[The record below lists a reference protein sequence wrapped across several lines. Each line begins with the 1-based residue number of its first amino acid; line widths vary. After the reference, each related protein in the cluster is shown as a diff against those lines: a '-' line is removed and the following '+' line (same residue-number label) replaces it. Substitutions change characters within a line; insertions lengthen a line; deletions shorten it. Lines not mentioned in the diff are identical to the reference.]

1 LDFFVL
7 KSCLSMSLNFEP
19 IVHLLHNACWGG
31 LATHSTQAPG
41 YPFATI
47 VPFALDEQHR
57 PLFLISD
64 LAEHTKNLV
73 ADARASLLV
82 QPEGEGNMLARERL
96 SIVGDVKRVTPSK
109 ALVARYLRYHPD
121 AEQYLALAGF
131 HFFQLVPMQARY
143 IAGFGQM
150 RWIEG
155 AEWSG
160 AEVMPPDEETE
171 LITAIGE
178 VNSRGVRVLGIDR
191 YGIDLQK
198 NGTRERQRFAYA
210 PIAAN
215 QIGEEVRR
223 FLAK

>member
-1 LDFFVL
+1 
-7 KSCLSMSLNFEP
+7 MSHNFEP
-19 IVHLLHNACWGG
+19 IIHLLHNASWGS

-41 YPFATI
+41 YPFATMA
-47 VPFALDEQHR
+47 PFALDEQHR

-82 QPEGEGNMLARERL
+82 QPDGEGNMLARERL
-96 SIVGDVKRVTPSK
+96 SIVGDVKRVTPSE

-150 RWIEG
+150 RWIG
-155 AEWSG
+155 NAEWSG
-160 AEVMPPDEETE
+160 AEVMPPDEEA
-171 LITAIGE
+171 LFISAIGE
-178 VNSRGVRVLGIDR
+178 AHARGVRVLGIDR
-191 YGIDLQK
+191 YGVDLEK
-198 NGTRERQRFAYA
+198 NGKRERQRFTCA
-210 PIAAN
+210 PVVAT
-215 QIGEEVRR
+215 QIGDEVRR
-223 FLAK
+223 FLAT